1 MPHQVVSF
9 TRGMM
14 KPSEVPEERNF
25 VLGRNPFTRRRD
37 GLGGYYGRPV
47 KR

>member
-14 KPSEVPEERNF
+14 KPSEVPKEGNF
-25 VLGRNPFTRRRD
+25 VLGRNPFNRRGD
-37 GLGGYYGRPV
+37 QLGGYHSRPV